1 MWVLLAVLSSI
12 LLGGYDILKKQS
24 LSCNAVLPV
33 LFIASLTGSLLF
45 LPEVILSYL
54 SPELA
59 GRHSL
64 YIVPLNTQAHFYVF
78 MKSCLVGASWI
89 FNYYGIKHLP
99 LTIVSPIRSTGP
111 LWTLIG
117 ALIIFGE
124 RLSPLQ
130 WTGLVISL
138 LFFWL
143 FSFAGRKEG
152 FSFVKN
158 RWIICI
164 YAGTL
169 LGSMSGL
176 YDKFLIANM
185 DRIAM
190 QAWFSIYLVPV
201 ILPFVAFKW
210 YPKRMNDKFEWRWTI
225 PLIGIVLTCTD
236 FIYFY
241 ALSFP
246 DALVSIVS
254 AIRRTSVA
262 VPFIAGVF
270 LFGERK
276 NLLPKVVAL
285 VGMTVGVLF
294 IALGT
299 V

>member
-1 MWVLLAVLSSI
+1 MWVLFAALSSI

-24 LSCNAVLPV
+24 LSRNAVLPV
-33 LFIASLTGSLLF
+33 LFIAALTGALLF
-45 LPEVILSYL
+45 LPGVILF
-54 SPELA
+54 
-59 GRHSL
+59 
-64 YIVPLNTQAHFYVF
+64 ITPLNTQAHFYVF
-78 MKSCLVGASWI
+78 MKSCLVGASWML
-89 FNYYGIKHLP
+89 NYYGIKHLP

-130 WTGLVISL
+130 WTGLTVSL
-138 LFFWL
+138 LFFWF
-143 FSFAGRKEG
+143 FSLAGRKEG

-201 ILPFVAFKW
+201 ILPFVIFKW
-210 YPKRMNDKFEWRWTI
+210 YPQRTKDKFEWRWTI
-225 PLIGIVLTCTD
+225 PLIGLVLTCTD

-254 AIRRTSVA
+254 AIRRTSVV
-262 VPFIAGVF
+262 VPFIAGIF
-270 LFGERK
+270 LFKERK
-276 NLLPKVVAL
+276 NLIPKIIAL
-285 VGMTVGVLF
+285 VGMTIGVLL
-294 IALGT
+294 IAMGT
-299 V
+299 I